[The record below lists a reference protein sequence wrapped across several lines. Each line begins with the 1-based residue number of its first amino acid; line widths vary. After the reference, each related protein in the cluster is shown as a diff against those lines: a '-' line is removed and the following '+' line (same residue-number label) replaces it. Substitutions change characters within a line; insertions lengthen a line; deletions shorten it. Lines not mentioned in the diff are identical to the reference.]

1 MKNKSIYL
9 SLNLLTNIGYAF
21 ALLMILG
28 TIELRNDFK
37 YCVVLLVWLNK
48 AMTETKFDLMQEE
61 IDSLKNQNK

>member
-1 MKNKSIYL
+1 MKKKSIYL